1 MCVPWQEMAVNFRID
16 RSLHGKVIDM
26 KNLSDKIKK
35 ALEQCM
41 QPQGCAKC
49 PYKGRNCV
57 VELSG
62 DALGYIRQLERDMQ
76 EVEE

>member
-1 MCVPWQEMAVNFRID
+1 MEI
-16 RSLHGKVIDM
+16 
-26 KNLSDKIKK
+26 LSDKIKK

-41 QPQGCAKC
+41 QPQGCGRC

-62 DALGYIRQLERDMQ
+62 DALAYIRQLESKVQ
-76 EVEE
+76 EVDE

>member
-1 MCVPWQEMAVNFRID
+1 
-16 RSLHGKVIDM
+16 M